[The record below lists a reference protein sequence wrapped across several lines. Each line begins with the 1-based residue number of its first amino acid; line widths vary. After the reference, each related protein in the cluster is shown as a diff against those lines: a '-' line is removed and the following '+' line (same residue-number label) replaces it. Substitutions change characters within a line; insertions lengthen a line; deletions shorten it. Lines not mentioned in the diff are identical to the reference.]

1 MVILQYFASSSS
13 ALFRECICVNS
24 HTSVSLD
31 WIKGPFQKTGL
42 AGNVLFWSSFP
53 PNLDD

>member
-31 WIKGPFQKTGL
+31 WIKGPFQKEGL